1 MIQTDKDAL
10 ICDLAETYH
19 IYDYRKL
26 PLTQVAIF
34 AIGLKDDSRIKMK
47 MSGQLVP
54 METLLLAGISD
65 RLSILLWRQTVDGQ
79 KGRNRPS
86 MVLDT
91 LTTKGIKETDVI
103 VFSSGEDYESTRNKM
118 LKNIQM
124 GGEQFGN

>member
-19 IYDYRKL
+19 IYDYKKL

-47 MSGQLVP
+47 MSGQLAP

-65 RLSILLWRQTVDGQ
+65 RLSILLWRQTKDGQ
-79 KGRNRPS
+79 KGRNMPT
-86 MVLDT
+86 MILDT
-91 LTTKGIKETDVI
+91 LTVKKEKESDVI
-103 VFSSGEDYESTRNKM
+103 VFSSGEDYEKTRKAI
-118 LKNIQM
+118 LKNIHL
-124 GGEQFGN
+124 GGE

>member
-1 MIQTDKDAL
+1 MIQTDEDAL

-19 IYDYRKL
+19 IYDYRQL

-65 RLSILLWRQTVDGQ
+65 RLSVLLWRQTKDGQ
-79 KGRNRPS
+79 KGRNMPT
-86 MVLDT
+86 MILDT
-91 LTTKGIKETDVI
+91 LVPRKSKESDVI
-103 VFSSGEDYESTRNKM
+103 VFSSGEDYQKTRNEI
-118 LKNIQM
+118 LNNIHL
-124 GGEQFGN
+124 GGE

>member
-1 MIQTDKDAL
+1 MIQTDKSAL

-19 IYDYRKL
+19 IYDYKKL

-65 RLSILLWRQTVDGQ
+65 RLSVLLWRQTKDGQ
-79 KGRNRPS
+79 KGRNMPT
-86 MVLDT
+86 MVLDS
-91 LTTKGIKETDVI
+91 LTIKKSKDSDMI
-103 VFSSGEDYESTRNKM
+103 VFSSGEDYQKTRNEI
-118 LKNIQM
+118 LKNIHL
-124 GGEQFGN
+124 GGE

>member
-26 PLTQVAIF
+26 PPTQVAIF

-54 METLLLAGISD
+54 METLLLAGILD
-65 RLSILLWRQTVDGQ
+65 RLSILLWRQTKDGQ
-79 KGRNRPS
+79 KGRNMPT

-91 LTTKGIKETDVI
+91 LVAKKSKDSDVI
-103 VFSSGEDYESTRNKM
+103 VFSSGEDYEKTRNAI
-118 LKNIQM
+118 LTNSHR
-124 GGEQFGN
+124 GGE

>member
-1 MIQTDKDAL
+1 MIQADKDAL

-19 IYDYRKL
+19 IYDYKML

-65 RLSILLWRQTVDGQ
+65 RLSVLLWRQTKDGQ
-79 KGRNRPS
+79 KGRNMPT

-91 LTTKGIKETDVI
+91 LTLKQEKASDVI
-103 VFSSGEDYESTRNKM
+103 VFSSGEDYESKRNEL
-118 LKNIQM
+118 LKNIHL
-124 GGEQFGN
+124 GGE

>member
-1 MIQTDKDAL
+1 MIQVDKDAL

-19 IYDYRKL
+19 IYDYKKL

-54 METLLLAGISD
+54 LETLLLAGISD
-65 RLSILLWRQTVDGQ
+65 RLSVLLWSQTKDGQ
-79 KGRNRPS
+79 KGRNMPT

-91 LTTKGIKETDVI
+91 LTLKQEKTSDVI
-103 VFSSGEDYESTRNKM
+103 VFSSGEDYESKRNDL
-118 LKNIQM
+118 LKNIHL
-124 GGEQFGN
+124 GGE